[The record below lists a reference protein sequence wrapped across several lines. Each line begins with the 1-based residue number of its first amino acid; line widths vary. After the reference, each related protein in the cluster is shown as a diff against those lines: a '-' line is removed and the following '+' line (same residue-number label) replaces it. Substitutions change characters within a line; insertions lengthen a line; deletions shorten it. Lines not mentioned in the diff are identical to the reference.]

1 MNLEQVVFIA
11 LGSAAGGM
19 ARVWM
24 GSQITTLAASPFP
37 WGTLAINVLG
47 SLLIGLGSVWI
58 ESSEVRFFGLAG
70 FCGGFT
76 TFSTFSMEA
85 WLLLQKGE
93 WSSAGFYMAASI
105 TLCVAAVIAGAAT
118 GRMIRDW

>member
-1 MNLEQVVFIA
+1 MVWIA
-11 LGSAAGGM
+11 LGSATGGV

-24 GSQITTLAASPFP
+24 GGLITTLVVSPFP
-37 WGTLAINVLG
+37 WATLAINVLG

-58 ESSEVRFFGLAG
+58 ESSTVRFLGIAG

-85 WLLLQKGE
+85 WLLLRKGA
-93 WSSAGFYMAASI
+93 WSNACLYMAASVA
-105 TLCVAAVIAGAAT
+105 LCVAAVMAGAAL
-118 GRMIRDW
+118 GRLVRNW